1 LIAEPEDVALATQIS
16 PEGLMVRRNLMLS
29 FAFWTLVTV
38 RSGLKP
44 AGTVPTFTPFPDVD
58 EIFDAGLYAP

>member
-1 LIAEPEDVALATQIS
+1 LIADPDAVDLATQIS
-16 PEGLMVRRNLMLS
+16 PEGLMVKRNFTVS
-29 FAFWTLVTV
+29 FAFCTLVTV
-38 RSGLKP
+38 RSGLNP